1 MDCTVHGIIQAR
13 ILEWVAFLFS
23 RGSSQPRNKPRSPT
37 LQVDSL
43 PDEPQ
48 GKPKILEWIA
58 YTFSSESSLLQNR
71 TGVSCIAVGFFTK
84 WATFTSYIP
93 IIWILVYLLVSHIFP
108 RLIFFSFL
116 FLYSSDCNISI
127 ESILKFSHSLFL
139 PAYIYFSV
147 LLVNFWCSWILISEF
162 PFGNLEIETSNHFYI
177 LYWFTLFYNI
187 IIISSF
193 NYWNIVNYSI
203 WTYLQLLLWSICLL
217 NSTTGSLQN
226 QLPFWFF
233 MHDSKFPFS
242 L

>member
-23 RGSSQPRNKPRSPT
+23 RGSSQPRIKPRSPT

-162 PFGNLEIETSNHFYI
+162 PFGN
-177 LYWFTLFYNI
+177 
-187 IIISSF
+187 
-193 NYWNIVNYSI
+193 WNIQSFL
-203 WTYLQLLLWSICLL
+203 YLVLIYIIL
-217 NSTTGSLQN
+217 
-226 QLPFWFF
+226 
-233 MHDSKFPFS
+233 
-242 L
+242 